1 VSSSGASDT
10 TRSGVIA
17 VKICGLT
24 RASDA
29 EGAERSGTAYVG
41 AIMAGGARQLSVD
54 GARRVLGPRRAT
66 VQRVVVFGDQGA
78 EEVIRTVQALD
89 LEVAQLH
96 GHATPDGI
104 RTIRRE
110 TGRTVWPVL
119 RVAGTALPEGA
130 TALAEAAGVVVL
142 DAHVVGQL
150 GGTGVA
156 LDWGGLQHDVWALR
170 ESIPGVQIVLAG
182 GLRPHNVVEAIR
194 LLAPDVVDVS
204 SGVETSTGV
213 KDPVLVEQ
221 FIAAVRSAAGMQ
233 R

>member
-1 VSSSGASDT
+1 
-10 TRSGVIA
+10 
-17 VKICGLT
+17 
-24 RASDA
+24 
-29 EGAERSGTAYVG
+29 
-41 AIMAGGARQLSVD
+41 M
-54 GARRVLGPRRAT
+54 
-66 VQRVVVFGDQGA
+66 
-78 EEVIRTVQALD
+78 
-89 LEVAQLH
+89 
-96 GHATPDGI
+96 
-104 RTIRRE
+104 
-110 TGRTVWPVL
+110 L

-156 LDWGGLQHDVWALR
+156 LDWGALQHDVWALR